1 MKAVLDRMLE
11 LEEYNEIVELLR
23 GIVKDQEQL
32 KERTQQEQ
40 REKLKGLL
48 ED

>member
-1 MKAVLDRMLE
+1 
-11 LEEYNEIVELLR
+11 
-23 GIVKDQEQL
+23 VKDQEQL